1 MPRCYMVKKA
11 LCNKY
16 ISNVARGFES
26 WGRGRS
32 TPSPTTMQIPVSPIE
47 GSVAPPVAQE
57 YLSTQ
62 SQDTTK
68 AGTKTLEQD
77 VSKVDESTNVDMTT
91 SNAGAEPPIT
101 ARTEATSPT
110 VITCATT
117 GSSCTIAASQ
127 TESIALSVEN
137 ATSTLPFTAPRS
149 PSRTAHTN
157 YQQHMPE
164 HHSPPG
170 EPSPPSSTATPYH
183 TVEETTTDHSNESR
197 SNNGNV
203 ITNYVS
209 SMFKDRSAAETE
221 AAHDLLELSR
231 SLPPLPP
238 PSVAIGP
245 QSVIESPATDIQEMT
260 VYQPDQPIYQ
270 VNTIDLASS
279 TVYTHHHHHHHHHQQ
294 QQQQQQAPTAS
305 IIYEPSA
312 TIVQQTGSVFIP
324 LSPVQ
329 EILLTYSTPSI
340 PCTPIVAAQQQPPQP
355 LAQQQQ
361 SHQSIE
367 AAPPL
372 TPPTS
377 ECSSDI
383 ENNNPNSQPSQK
395 DKEVQTVT
403 EQTEVKPASYT
414 YDTLLV
420 ADGRSK
426 NKKIIPAQ
434 KTQETEPV
442 ETPETSKIG
451 RYVCCECGKQYA
463 TSSNLSRHKQTH
475 RSIDSQ
481 SAKKCIHCGKA
492 YVSMPALAMHV
503 LTHKLTHSC
512 GVCGKMFSR
521 PWLLQGHLRSHT
533 GEKPYG
539 CAHCGKAFADRS
551 NLRAHM
557 QTHSA
562 DKNYECHKCH
572 KSFALKS
579 YLNKHLESA
588 CQRENDEPSNDLDAP
603 Q

>member
-16 ISNVARGFES
+16 MSVTRGFES
-26 WGRGRS
+26 WNRS
-32 TPSPTTMQIPVSPIE
+32 RDSPSPHATLITDSPKVSLTPIDSLDSNTSQLRNVVFDRKIY
-47 GSVAPPVAQE
+47 SV
-57 YLSTQ
+57 S
-62 SQDTTK
+62 
-68 AGTKTLEQD
+68 
-77 VSKVDESTNVDMTT
+77 T
-91 SNAGAEPPIT
+91 SNSISYSSLKSEKDSSVLDCEKADHG
-101 ARTEATSPT
+101 
-110 VITCATT
+110 
-117 GSSCTIAASQ
+117 GSDI
-127 TESIALSVEN
+127 I
-137 ATSTLPFTAPRS
+137 
-149 PSRTAHTN
+149 
-157 YQQHMPE
+157 
-164 HHSPPG
+164 
-170 EPSPPSSTATPYH
+170 STATSSLVTTNSRYQNPIISSSSK
-183 TVEETTTDHSNESR
+183 TQDAEETPIFR
-197 SNNGNV
+197 
-203 ITNYVS
+203 
-209 SMFKDRSAAETE
+209 DRSAAETE

-238 PSVAIGP
+238 PSIAIGP
-245 QSVIESPATDIQEMT
+245 QNVIESPTTENVQEISI
-260 VYQPDQPIYQ
+260 YQPVEPPIYQ
-270 VNTIDLASS
+270 VNTIDLTGSTA
-279 TVYTHHHHHHHHHQQ
+279 TVY
-294 QQQQQQAPTAS
+294 QQQATG
-305 IIYEPSA
+305 IIYEP
-312 TIVQQTGSVFIP
+312 TIVQQTSNGVFIP

-329 EILLTYSTPSI
+329 EILFTYTTPTIPSI
-340 PCTPIVAAQQQPPQP
+340 IATQVSP
-355 LAQQQQ
+355 L
-361 SHQSIE
+361 E
-367 AAPPL
+367 APPL

-383 ENNNPNSQPSQK
+383 ENNNPNLQPSQR
-395 DKEVQTVT
+395 DKEVQTIT
-403 EQTEVKPASYT
+403 EQTEVKTASYT

-426 NKKIIPAQ
+426 NKKQISNIIQ
-434 KTQETEPV
+434 KNNSVTEITV
-442 ETPETSKIG
+442 EPPEAPRAG

-557 QTHSA
+557 QTHSV
-562 DKNYECHKCH
+562 DKNYECPKCH

-588 CQRENDEPSNDLDAP
+588 CQRDNEDDSSNDIDTPSFSLTP
-603 Q
+603 SECEPYGRL